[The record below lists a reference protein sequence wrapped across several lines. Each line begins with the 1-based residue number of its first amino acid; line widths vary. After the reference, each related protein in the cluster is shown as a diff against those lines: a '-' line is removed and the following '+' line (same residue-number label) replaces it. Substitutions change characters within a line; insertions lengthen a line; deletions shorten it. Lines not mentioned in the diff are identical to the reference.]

1 MEGHEQSQ
9 KSEQRGPALTGPGR
23 DRVPQGRRATLVIGL
38 LALTFAG
45 LFLFGYR
52 HYLRRQSVVEAA
64 AQSAHA
70 SLPTVNVTK
79 VVRGATELE
88 LTLPGNISPV
98 TEAYVYARAAGYVR
112 QRYVDIGDR
121 VSEAQLLAEIEAP
134 ELDQQV
140 AQARA
145 TLAQANDQL
154 DQAKADD
161 VDARA
166 RLELARVTWDRFK
179 ALVDHG
185 AISRQDG
192 DQQLATFRSASAAVD
207 SVAARIGSA
216 KGNIVAVRANLD
228 RLVAMQDF
236 EKVRAPFSG
245 VITARNF
252 DVGALISATGSSLGQ
267 VPALGSGQSA
277 ASQGSELFR
286 IARIDVLRVLI
297 NVPEKDAPG
306 IRVGNEATVQ
316 AQAFSSRRFT
326 GRITRTASAV
336 DLSSRTML
344 TEVEVHNADFVLL
357 PGMFVQVRL
366 VSMRAQPP
374 LLIPGAAVITTA
386 KGLFVAVLEDLRT
399 RELQSGAPDARRIHL
414 QEIEAGRDY
423 GQELEVLSGLQ
434 GWEYLV
440 MNPGDEIEEGA
451 IVLPVGGS
459 KSEDAGGRSGNSA
472 PTGGVPLP
480 KSGKTQE
487 RR

>member
-1 MEGHEQSQ
+1 MEGREKSQ
-9 KSEQRGPALTGPGR
+9 RSERDEHAPTGPGH
-23 DRVPQGRRATLVIGL
+23 DGVPRGRRATLVIGL
-38 LALTFAG
+38 LALTFVG

-52 HYLRRQSVVEAA
+52 HYLRRQSIVVEAA
-64 AQSAHA
+64 QSEQT
-70 SLPTVNVTK
+70 SLPIVNVTK
-79 VVRGATELE
+79 VSRGTPELE
-88 LTLPGNISPV
+88 LTLPGNVSPL
-98 TEAYVYARAAGYVR
+98 TEAYVYARAAGYVK

-121 VSEAQLLAEIEAP
+121 VSENQLLAEIEAP

-145 TLAQANDQL
+145 TLAQANNQL

-166 RLELARVTWDRFK
+166 KLELARVTWDRYK

-216 KGNIVAVRANLD
+216 QGNIVAVRANLD
-228 RLVAMQDF
+228 RLVSMQDF
-236 EKVRAPFSG
+236 EKVRAPFGG

-267 VPALGSGQSA
+267 VPSLGAGQSA
-277 ASQGSELFR
+277 GSQGSELFR
-286 IARIDVLRVLI
+286 IARVDVVRVLI

-306 IRVGNEATVQ
+306 IRIGDGASIECQ
-316 AQAFSSRRFT
+316 ALPGHRFT

-336 DLSSRTML
+336 DLNSRTML
-344 TEVEVHNADFVLL
+344 IEVEVRNQDFVLL

-366 VSMRAQPP
+366 ATMRAQPP
-374 LLIPGAAVITTA
+374 LRIPGAAVITNA
-386 KGLFVAVLEDLRT
+386 KGLFVAVLEDLRPQDKQT
-399 RELQSGAPDARRIHL
+399 DHANARRIHM

-423 GQELEVLSGLQ
+423 GQELEVIKGLQ
-434 GWEYLV
+434 GWEYVV

-451 IVLPVGGS
+451 IVLPVSGS
-459 KSEDAGGRSGNSA
+459 KSEGAGSRSGNA
-472 PTGGVPLP
+472 GPTGGVPLP
-480 KSGKTQE
+480 RPGKKQE
-487 RR
+487 RH